1 MRRNK
6 SSVVVKGQASIHQE
20 IKGFDSYTVTLG
32 DRMRGERATMG
43 KSLED
48 IHKEIKLRVEILQ
61 GIENSDLSV
70 FPSPSFIAG
79 YVRSYSSYLNMD
91 PEECFQLFC
100 LESGFIGLKS
110 EINGTKNN
118 RKRIV
123 KSTKLLDD
131 PILNPKI
138 PFKPTPAS
146 VFYNISVSGIVSLIV
161 LMAMILGLGYGG
173 LAVLKEV
180 QKVQL
185 SPGNEIPSI
194 NQSVARPTFTNN
206 NIRGIGIKKL
216 TKFKDS
222 DLKDFYRPT
231 ELLVPLFT
239 PRDGPI
245 SVIDTEN
252 IGNFIQTKAFSN
264 AEIIIAAQP
273 QVTKIVSATVDVVAL
288 KPAWVRVFDPDG
300 NILFENILDSG
311 QRYRV
316 PETAKSAMMRVGNSG
331 SVYIMIGESL
341 YGPVGTATNVARRVS
356 LNADIVLKKYTLVEN
371 KLEKPLD
378 PPVNIE
384 LTAQAIE

>member
-20 IKGFDSYTVTLG
+20 IKGFDSYNVTLG

-48 IHKEIKLRVEILQ
+48 IHKEIKIRVDILQ

-79 YVRSYSSYLNMD
+79 YVRSYSSHLNMD
-91 PEECFQLFC
+91 PEESFQLFC
-100 LESGFIGLKS
+100 SESGFIGLKS

-118 RKRIV
+118 KKRIV

-131 PILNPKI
+131 TILNPKV
-138 PFKPTPAS
+138 PFKAIPAS
-146 VFYNISVSGIVSLIV
+146 VFYNISVSGIVSSIV
-161 LMAMILGLGYGG
+161 LIAMILGLGYGG

-185 SPGNEIPSI
+185 SPGNEIPLI
-194 NQSVARPTFTNN
+194 NQLVDRPTFTNN
-206 NIRGIGIKKL
+206 SIREIGIKDL
-216 TKFKDS
+216 TNFKDS

-245 SVIDTEN
+245 SRIDTEN
-252 IGNFIQTKAFSN
+252 IGNFIQTKTFSN
-264 AEIIIAAQP
+264 SEMILAAQP
-273 QVTKIVSATVDVVAL
+273 QVTKVKTASVDVVAL

-331 SVYIMIGESL
+331 SVYIMIDDSL

-356 LNADIVLKKYTLVEN
+356 LNADIVLEKYTLVEN

-378 PPVNIE
+378 PPVNLE